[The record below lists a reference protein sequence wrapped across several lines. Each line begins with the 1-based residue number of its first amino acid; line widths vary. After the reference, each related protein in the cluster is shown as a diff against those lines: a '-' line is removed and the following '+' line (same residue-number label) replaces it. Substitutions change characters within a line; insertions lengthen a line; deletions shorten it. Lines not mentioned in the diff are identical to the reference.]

1 MLHTWHDMH
10 TKLTANDWSRWDLE
24 CLQHV
29 VREWNVHSKDQ
40 PSTGTF
46 LLLDL
51 ASPMRC
57 STSALRSFRIP
68 MQSTLHSHPQQ
79 LPVTLNTHI
88 HIHMCTCETCKC
100 TCIHHFNSH
109 FLGKSAL
116 AWFCISKYSSN
127 DQRLR
132 CHSSQHCS
140 CTPQIRTLY

>member
-1 MLHTWHDMH
+1 MLHTWLMTCTQNLLQMIGVDE
-10 TKLTANDWSRWDLE
+10 TWSV
-24 CLQHV
+24 C
-29 VREWNVHSKDQ
+29 
-40 PSTGTF
+40 STLSESGMFTLKISRALVLF
-46 LLLDL
+46 FFDL